1 VGVVKRSDLILNSV
15 RYGLPALIFLAGVIV
30 FGAASDRD
38 TGVIVGSM
46 FMGAGIAVFLLNFF
60 FRMGVEGDKDRDA
73 EDARRRYFDEHG
85 RWPDES

>member
-1 VGVVKRSDLILNSV
+1 MLLMAV
-15 RYGLPALIFLAGVIV
+15 RYGLPAVIFLAGVV
-30 FGAASDRD
+30 VTGVASDKQ
-38 TGVIVGSM
+38 TGLLIGTM

-73 EDARRRYFDEHG
+73 EDARRRYFDQHG

>member
-1 VGVVKRSDLILNSV
+1 MLLWAI
-15 RYGLPALIFLAGVIV
+15 RYGLPAAIFVAGVV
-30 FGAASDRD
+30 VTGAASDKE
-38 TGVIVGSM
+38 TGLLIGSM

-73 EDARRRYFDEHG
+73 EDARRRYFDQYG